1 MGSVRRFLGV
11 WPRSRPLP
19 GSVDRSR
26 GRGGVPAVHVRRRWC
41 RPASMLPWWGLVHTS
56 SPLLEVRFKI
66 AQPTADQDNSPK
78 FLCRRSDVVDN
89 GVLDRFDL
97 KYLNAC
103 GVATSYV
110 GGRQNIFSSQ
120 PVSAVTTPL
129 ADAVSPSARG
139 RLEIFTITPPG
150 NPGISLRTC
159 RRFRGG
165 GGGGGGGGWG
175 GGGGGGGGGR
185 AGGRPFAR
193 RGGIIRNVC
202 ILSEGRAQPATVH
215 VTFSR
220 LMCENRVDARMSFA
234 GRRRRSPSR

>member
-1 MGSVRRFLGV
+1 M
-11 WPRSRPLP
+11 
-19 GSVDRSR
+19 
-26 GRGGVPAVHVRRRWC
+26 HVRRRWC

-56 SPLLEVRFKI
+56 SPLLEVRIKI

-78 FLCRRSDVVDN
+78 YRCRRSDVVDD

-139 RLEIFTITPPG
+139 RLEVFTITPPG
-150 NPGISLRTC
+150 ESRSSPDMPGVGPAS
-159 RRFRGG
+159 FRVSCIVGESCVRHVCVLMRMG
-165 GGGGGGGGWG
+165 C
-175 GGGGGGGGGR
+175 
-185 AGGRPFAR
+185 AGSDVLN
-193 RGGIIRNVC
+193 GGIHRPLLIEVIEHHLHRTLTLLDRVMLGHDLHPSPRRKRHKPQRLVNV
-202 ILSEGRAQPATVH
+202 SKTHAR
-215 VTFSR
+215 
-220 LMCENRVDARMSFA
+220 NRVDARMSFA

>member
-1 MGSVRRFLGV
+1 M
-11 WPRSRPLP
+11 
-19 GSVDRSR
+19 
-26 GRGGVPAVHVRRRWC
+26 HVRRRWC

-78 FLCRRSDVVDN
+78 YLCRRSDVVDD

-139 RLEIFTITPPG
+139 RLEVFTITPPG
-150 NPGISLRTC
+150 NPGHIKVSGHAEAVQSC
-159 RRFRGG
+159 FVPCVVHRGRVG
-165 GGGGGGGGWG
+165 VRHVCVLMRMGC
-175 GGGGGGGGGR
+175 
-185 AGGRPFAR
+185 AGSDVLN
-193 RGGIIRNVC
+193 GGIHRPLLIEVIEHHLHRTLTLLDRVMLGHDLHPSPRRKRHQTRN
-202 ILSEGRAQPATVH
+202 G
-215 VTFSR
+215 SR
-220 LMCENRVDARMSFA
+220 KRFQDSCAKS
-234 GRRRRSPSR
+234 S

>member
-1 MGSVRRFLGV
+1 MGSVRRFLGCLASY
-11 WPRSRPLP
+11 PTLA

-78 FLCRRSDVVDN
+78 YLCRRSDVVDD

-139 RLEIFTITPPG
+139 RLEVFTITPPG
-150 NPGISLRTC
+150 NPGAHQSLRTC
-159 RRFRGG
+159 RRFSPGSFRVSCIVGESCVRHVCVLMRMG
-165 GGGGGGGGWG
+165 C
-175 GGGGGGGGGR
+175 
-185 AGGRPFAR
+185 AGSDVLKGAYTDRY
-193 RGGIIRNVC
+193 
-202 ILSEGRAQPATVH
+202 S
-215 VTFSR
+215 SR
-220 LMCENRVDARMSFA
+220 
-234 GRRRRSPSR
+234 